1 MPIAYILQA
10 LPYVPFL
17 CTSSSGGF
25 IFYYK
30 NGEATSRGRR
40 RRGSSGSRTPGSGAL
55 VSTSSTFGPL
65 LFTSGCLLVVF
76 PRNVM
81 RNLSRWLLER
91 LVEAEAFEHCLKP
104 WVSTELLCWRY
115 RFLGCRIGR
124 RVHADFFRCVEFDL
138 VTVEDDVVFGSLVR
152 LAPRADA
159 HLHGVSER
167 IVVRREANV
176 LDHALVLPGCVV
188 GESSIRNVLAG
199 SGAPGISAW
208 KCSHGK

>member
-1 MPIAYILQA
+1 MCPSPTSYK
-10 LPYVPFL
+10 PYLIYLL

-25 IFYYK
+25 IFCYK
-30 NGEATSRGRR
+30 NGGATSRGRR

-55 VSTSSTFGPL
+55 GFHEFYFWTVVIYKWVFIGRFSEKRDEKPL
-65 LFTSGCLLVVF
+65 
-76 PRNVM
+76 R
-81 RNLSRWLLER
+81 RWLLER

-115 RFLGCRIGR
+115 RFLGCKIGR

-159 HLHGVSER
+159 HLNGKARGSLCGA
-167 IVVRREANV
+167 RRM
-176 LDHALVLPGCVV
+176 CWTT
-188 GESSIRNVLAG
+188 R
-199 SGAPGISAW
+199 
-208 KCSHGK
+208 